1 MCIRDSLVQF
11 AAGIAM
17 DQLWFRRVGNNLEV
31 SIIGTSDKLTIA
43 NWYSG
48 SANHVEQ
55 FQTADNHLL
64 LDIQVG
70 VPVQPMGLAPVL
82 TVNWQ

>member
-1 MCIRDSLVQF
+1 LF
-11 AAGIAM
+11 YP
-17 DQLWFRRVGNNLEV
+17 
-31 SIIGTSDKLTIA
+31 
-43 NWYSG
+43 WYSG

-55 FQTADNHLL
+55 FNTADNQLL

-70 VPVQPMGLAPVL
+70 VPVQPMGVAPVL